1 MSSAV
6 GGSWSCERSQLWC
19 FPVFAGMNGG
29 NYKLKKLHPTL
40 DVRLAFA
47 YFDDL
52 LETLVIRVNQEEHAQ
67 YVATRATSTPYDA
80 SGFEFHASPVPFITI
95 FCSNKNRPKGSF
107 EEQND

>member
-6 GGSWSCERSQLWC
+6 GGSGSCERSQLWC

-47 YFDDL
+47 YFADL

-67 YVATRATSTPYDA
+67 YVAARATSTPYDA
-80 SGFEFHASPVPFITI
+80 SGFEFHGSPVPFITR
-95 FCSNKNRPKGSF
+95 FCSLKSRTTK
-107 EEQND
+107 